1 MRLSQSVLLALLIG
15 LLMGCA
21 GQTPSQATPSPP
33 APAVQ
38 SPQEALRTRATQ
50 LWEARV
56 KGDLGPQYDLLEPKA
71 REQVTLTGFARA
83 RSSVIFQSYQIQ
95 NVDVEVNGEE
105 GAVTTMTKFRL
116 NLPKVS
122 QFGPWDQLTTMKWV
136 KVNGLWY
143 FAYDQ
148 KDVKPPVQAGEKQP

>member
-1 MRLSQSVLLALLIG
+1 MRLSQSVLLPLLIG

-33 APAVQ
+33 APVVQ
-38 SPQEALRTRATQ
+38 SPKEALRTRATQ

-56 KGDLGPQYDLLEPKA
+56 KGDLATQYDLLEPKA
-71 REQVTLTGFARA
+71 REQVTLTGFVRA
-83 RSSVIFQSYQIQ
+83 RSSVTFQSYQMQ
-95 NVDVEVNGEE
+95 DVEVNGDE
-105 GAVTTMTKFRL
+105 GTVTTMAKFRL

-143 FAYDQ
+143 FAYNQ